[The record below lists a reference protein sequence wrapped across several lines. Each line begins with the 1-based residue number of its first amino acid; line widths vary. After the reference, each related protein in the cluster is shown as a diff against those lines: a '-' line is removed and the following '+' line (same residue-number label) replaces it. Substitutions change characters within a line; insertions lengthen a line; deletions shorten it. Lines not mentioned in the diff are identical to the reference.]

1 VAETCQGDSEQSGT
15 YREGGLRGAVS
26 GAGVHLTAP
35 RDLGRYGQR
44 RAFKH
49 PAQNARHQL
58 VTDYRVNRPRTD
70 CQVPWAVNLYQ
81 GAKPR
86 GLVDQG
92 LRGLRCLASAAV
104 SGDLWRVMCVASPA

>member
-81 GAKPR
+81 GPSPGASWIKGYAGFAVWPR
-86 GLVDQG
+86 
-92 LRGLRCLASAAV
+92 LRSRGICGGSCA
-104 SGDLWRVMCVASPA
+104 